1 VLVVTRSL
9 RVKSAATGAVAVAA
23 LCAGGGIAQ
32 AQFKQ
37 TDLVSDISGLA
48 TVTDPNLINPWGVSN
63 LPGSPFWVSNQATG
77 TSTLYSITGS
87 VGVGPA
93 NFFPANSV
101 AIPAPGPT
109 GQVAN
114 PGASFLINPTPST
127 PASTPALF
135 IFANLNG
142 AIYAWNGTNID
153 GATNPA
159 VLAAPSTGGSFTG
172 LAINS
177 TDNMLYAADGNGGGS
192 VQVFN
197 GSFANVTAP
206 GSFVDPDL
214 PAGSGL
220 VPFNVEDI
228 GGKVYVTYAP
238 AGRTAQE
245 NATAGMGAVAVFSE
259 TGTFETQ
266 LISGGPLASPWGMAI
281 APAGFGAF
289 GGDLLVGNF
298 AFGESE
304 INAFNATTGAFEGM
318 IAVDPGSNMPGG
330 LWDLTFGNNGT
341 GNPNTLYFTD
351 GLNDEADGLFG
362 AITVP
367 EPSTWAMMALG
378 FGGLG
383 LLAARRRRL
392 SLTIG

>member
-1 VLVVTRSL
+1 MPRSSPFKL
-9 RVKSAATGAVAVAA
+9 ASTCAFAAAA
-23 LCAGGGIAQ
+23 LGAGGGIAQ

-37 TDLVSDISGLA
+37 TDLVSDMPGLA
-48 TVTDPNLINPWGVSN
+48 KVTDPNLVNPWGVSN
-63 LPGSPFWVSNQATG
+63 LPGSPFWISNQGTG

-87 VGVGPA
+87 TGVAPA
-93 NFFPANSV
+93 NFFPPNSV

-114 PGASFLINPTPST
+114 PGTSFLINPFPATT
-127 PASTPALF
+127 ASTPALF

-142 AIYAWNGTNID
+142 AIYAWNGSNID
-153 GATNPA
+153 GVTNPA

-177 TDNMLYAADGNGGGS
+177 ADNKLYAADGNGGGS
-192 VQVFN
+192 IQVFN
-197 GSFANVTAP
+197 GSFGNVSVA

-214 PAGSGL
+214 AGSGL

-228 GGKVYVTYAP
+228 GSKVYVTYAP
-238 AGRTAQE
+238 PGRTAQE
-245 NATAGMGAVAVFSE
+245 NATAGMGAVAVFDES
-259 TGTFETQ
+259 GDFLQQ
-266 LISGGPLASPWGMAI
+266 LISPGGELASPWGMAI

-298 AFGESE
+298 ALGESE
-304 INAFNATTGAFEGM
+304 INAFNATTGAFVGM
-318 IAVDPGSNMPGG
+318 IAIDPGAGNTAGG

-341 GNPNTLYFTD
+341 GNPETLYFTD
-351 GLNDEADGLFG
+351 GINGEADGLFG

-367 EPSTWAMMALG
+367 EPSTWAMMLVG

-383 LLAARRRRL
+383 LLAARRRR
-392 SLTIG
+392 SSSAIV